1 MSDVTETRNEGSGRL
16 PDEVRKLVEAL
27 AGRAE
32 EYLAG
37 LDRSGDG
44 SNGEGFRDLGGARC
58 ACGRVAP
65 SCAWCPACGI
75 VGLLRGER
83 PELAA
88 WLADQLTTFAAMV
101 RSCGDEP
108 ASPGGDAP
116 GESPGSGMRERG
128 GEFSRTGS
136 PESPGGPEGAADPG
150 TRDSE
155 PDDQETSERVQRI
168 KIERV
173 GGRVLPRQAPTR

>member
-37 LDRSGDG
+37 LDHSGDG
-44 SNGEGFRDLGGARC
+44 SNGEASRDLGGAQC

-65 SCAWCPACGI
+65 SCGWCPVCGI

-108 ASPGGDAP
+108 ASPDGGAP
-116 GESPGSGMRERG
+116 GESPRSGMRERG

-136 PESPGGPEGAADPG
+136 PESPGSGPADPG
-150 TRDSE
+150 TRDSSGPE
-155 PDDQETSERVQRI
+155 DQETSDRVQRI